1 MDFELNEDQQI
12 FQKTVR
18 KFAQEE
24 ITPHSSQ
31 WDREETF
38 PYEAVKKA
46 AAIGLMGIT
55 ISDEYGGAGADYIS
69 VALALE
75 EIARADGSF
84 ALTVASHNGLC
95 SSHINLFGNKRQK
108 EKYLPDLASGKKLGA
123 WGLTEPG
130 SGSDASGV
138 KTTAVKKGDI
148 YIINGSK
155 MFITQGTVGEVF
167 VVLASTDKEKKQR
180 GISAFILDKGMK
192 GFSQRSIHG
201 KLGMRSSD
209 TAELIM
215 EEVEVPE
222 ENMVGEKDW
231 GFIDTL
237 QILDRGRIA
246 IASLGVGIIRGS
258 LEESIKYATQRKQ
271 FGQPIAKFQAIENM
285 IAEMSCQYEAARNL
299 TWQSAYMMAY
309 DIPIRHYSSMAKLYS
324 AQAAMRSA
332 SNAIQIHGGYG
343 YTSEF
348 PVERYYRDAKL
359 LEIGEGTNEIQKM
372 VIARHILKN

>member
-24 ITPHSSQ
+24 ITPHASQ